1 MKITLLHGEYVS
13 ILFLTQH
20 EGDLGLSTKVIKLYE
35 WIFIL
40 CYKRRRHKI
49 QFFESHDQCHKF
61 EKTLFFQIGSFLA
74 DRYTPCIHF

>member
-49 QFFESHDQCHKF
+49 QFTVLQ
-61 EKTLFFQIGSFLA
+61 FFSNK
-74 DRYTPCIHF
+74 R